1 MEGLIYI
8 MRADVRIKIGWS
20 AGNVEKRKAELQ
32 TGCPH
37 PLEVL
42 ATFAGSREEEG
53 RCRRRSRRPDR
64 CQTWKRRWQVWYGG

>member
-8 MRADVRIKIGWS
+8 MRADVRIKIGWC

-42 ATFAGSREEEG
+42 ATFAGSREEEAALHRDFADLRVQG
-53 RCRRRSRRPDR
+53 EWF
-64 CQTWKRRWQVWYGG
+64 Q

>member
-42 ATFAGSREEEG
+42 ATFAGSREEEAALQCDFADLRVQG
-53 RCRRRSRRPDR
+53 EWF
-64 CQTWKRRWQVWYGG
+64 Q